1 MAVDPFRM
9 GRMKRV
15 WEFGKFG
22 KRIGNVDW
30 ERWKSR
36 LGTLKRDAVRMG
48 RLKRRLRRMR
58 RGNMATNSVIRDLE
72 YTSNGPDFAPSLDS
86 ILVDLDVGDFKYEIS
101 FVSST

>member
-15 WEFGKFG
+15 TG
-22 KRIGNVDW
+22 
-30 ERWKSR
+30 R
-36 LGTLKRDAVRMG
+36 LGKLKRDAVRMG

-58 RGNMATNSVIRDLE
+58 RGNLATNSVTGDLE

-86 ILVDLDVGDFKYEIS
+86 ILVDIDVSDVQFKILNIFCY
-101 FVSST
+101 F

>member
-58 RGNMATNSVIRDLE
+58 RGNMATNSVIRNSE

-86 ILVDLDVGDFKYEIS
+86 ILVDQDVSD
-101 FVSST
+101 V

>member
-15 WEFGKFG
+15 SGT
-22 KRIGNVDW
+22 IGDVDW

-58 RGNMATNSVIRDLE
+58 RGNMATNSVIRDSE

-86 ILVDLDVGDFKYEIS
+86 ILVDLDVSD
-101 FVSST
+101 V

>member
-15 WEFGKFG
+15 SST
-22 KRIGNVDW
+22 IGNVDW

-58 RGNMATNSVIRDLE
+58 RGNMATNSVIGDSA
-72 YTSNGPDFAPSLDS
+72 YKANGPDFAPSLGS
-86 ILVDLDVGDFKYEIS
+86 ILVNLDVS
-101 FVSST
+101 AV